1 MGRWFTILPAKPIS
15 MVCRETFHLPSRT
28 PTAICRTQP
37 RNPPIKLSFAT
48 IEYIGSVIGAVA
60 TGVLTKLRVKLL
72 AVESIEPLGDR
83 AVGLQEVLH

>member
-1 MGRWFTILPAKPIS
+1 MGRWFTILPAKPTS